1 MEVDHDFG
9 FQPSSKINPESNDDD
24 YAGTPEKLPQVGKSS
39 GKRSKATVDEEEL
52 GVWGN
57 LDKPFV
63 GFKMASMTLRKILK
77 HTPEQLTNLELNAE
91 MKEEDQKPKWVQGE
105 QEQD

>member
-1 MEVDHDFG
+1 MNTEQSAAEPSLFNQIKENSMEVDHDFG

-39 GKRSKATVDEEEL
+39 GKRSLKATVDEEEL

-77 HTPEQLTNLELNAE
+77 HTPE
-91 MKEEDQKPKWVQGE
+91 
-105 QEQD
+105 